1 MTRPLHSLGI
11 SPCPNDTYIFEA
23 LIHGRSPAPFD
34 TSVHIADVEELNA
47 LARQGRLAVTKL
59 SMAAA
64 AHILDRY
71 VLLNSGAALGRGCG
85 PLVVSRRELSAEE
98 RRTARIAIPGRMTTA
113 NLLLSL
119 TGYFGGPRAE
129 MIFDQVMPAVERGEA
144 ELGVIIHEGR
154 FTYAGRG
161 LRLVLD
167 LGQWWEENT
176 GMPLPLGV
184 IAARRDLG
192 METILRVEEAIR
204 QSLLHARAHPE
215 DGRAFIRAHAQ
226 EMDEAVMASHIA
238 TFVNDYSLDLGHD
251 GRKAMETLLEAAA
264 KEAGISLPP
273 LPFFTGKN
281 HSKNW
286 LCL

>member
-1 MTRPLHSLGI
+1 MTRPAYSLGI

-23 LIHGRSPAPFD
+23 LIHGRSPAAFD
-34 TSVHIADVEELNA
+34 TNLHIADVEELNA

-71 VLLNSGAALGRGCG
+71 VLLNAGAALGRGCG

-119 TGYFGGPRAE
+119 AGQFSGPRTE
-129 MIFDQVMPAVERGEA
+129 MIFDQVMPTVERGEA
-144 ELGVIIHEGR
+144 DLGVIIHEGR
-154 FTYAGRG
+154 FTYADRG

-167 LGQWWEENT
+167 LGQWWEQAT

-192 METILRVEEAIR
+192 LETILRVEEAIR

-226 EMDEAVMASHIA
+226 EMDETVMASHIA
-238 TFVNDYSLDLGHD
+238 TFVNDYSLDLGDD
-251 GRKAMETLLEAAA
+251 GRKAVEALLEAAA
-264 KEAGISLPP
+264 KEAGISLPA
-273 LPFFTGKN
+273 LPFFAGRE
-281 HSKNW
+281 
-286 LCL
+286 

>member
-1 MTRPLHSLGI
+1 MTRPAYSLGI

-23 LIHGRSPAPFD
+23 LIHGRVLTSFD

-47 LARQGRLAVTKL
+47 LACQGRLAVTKL

-64 AHILDRY
+64 ARILDRY
-71 VLLNSGAALGRGCG
+71 VLLNAGAALGRGCG
-85 PLVVSRRELSAEE
+85 PLVVSRRELAVEE

-119 TGYFGGPRAE
+119 TGQFSGSRTE

-144 ELGVIIHEGR
+144 DLGVIIHEGR
-154 FTYAGRG
+154 FTYADRG

-167 LGQWWEENT
+167 LGQWWEQTT

-192 METILRVEEAIR
+192 LETILRVEEAIR

-215 DGRAFIRAHAQ
+215 DGRAFIRGHAQ
-226 EMDEAVMASHIA
+226 EMDESVMANHIA
-238 TFVNDYSLDLGHD
+238 TFVNDYSLTLGAD

-264 KEAGISLPP
+264 KEEGISLPS
-273 LPFFTGKN
+273 LPFFAGAE
-281 HSKNW
+281 
-286 LCL
+286 

>member
-1 MTRPLHSLGI
+1 MTRPTYSLGI

-23 LIHGRSPAPFD
+23 LIHGRSPASFD
-34 TSVHIADVEELNA
+34 TGVHIADVEELNV
-47 LARQGRLAVTKL
+47 LARQGRLVVTKL

-71 VLLNSGAALGRGCG
+71 VLLNAGAALGRGCG
-85 PLVVSRRELSAEE
+85 PLVVSRRELSAGEC
-98 RRTARIAIPGRMTTA
+98 RTARIAIPGRMTTA

-119 TGYFGGPRAE
+119 TGLYSGPRTE
-129 MIFDQVMPAVERGEA
+129 MIFDQVMPVVERGEA
-144 ELGVIIHEGR
+144 DLGVIIHEGR

-167 LGQWWEENT
+167 LGQWWEQTT
-176 GMPLPLGV
+176 GAPLPLGV

-192 METILRVEEAIR
+192 METILQVEEAIR

-226 EMDEAVMASHIA
+226 EMDETVMASHIA
-238 TFVNDYSLDLGHD
+238 TFVNDYSLDLGDD
-251 GRKAMETLLEAAA
+251 GRAAVEVLLAAAA
-264 KEAGISLPP
+264 KEAGIALPS
-273 LPFFTGKN
+273 LPFFARRE
-281 HSKNW
+281 
-286 LCL
+286 